1 MRFSRALTLSL
12 GLSLLA
18 GCGLAGQ
25 GGLPGRAAT
34 GLDPSTFRAD
44 GVSRTHVLVR
54 FHEGPTTLDAR
65 AFSARNGVRIART
78 LPALNTAAVTVSGS
92 PEDTVARLSR
102 DPAVAH
108 VEFDRAVTLD
118 DVSVNDPRRG
128 EQYQLDR
135 VQAGKAWEISRGSD
149 QVVVA
154 VIDTGIDLGHP
165 DLKSKLVAGTNTIEA
180 GSPPRDDRGHG
191 THVAGIAVAATNN
204 REGVAGLASNCRL
217 MPVRVTGNQGGT
229 TESVAAG
236 LVWAADHRADVANMS
251 LGFYEESDTLKRAV
265 EYALSKNVVLV
276 STMGNDHQE
285 KPRFPAAYPGV
296 IAVGSTDARDQRSS
310 FSNYG
315 SWMSVSA
322 PGKDILSTFPTYTVR
337 LVNTP
342 GYGFMTGTSM
352 AAPLVAGLCGLVRS
366 KHPGMAPAA
375 VKQLLEETAV
385 DLGDPG
391 HDVYYGH
398 GRIDAY
404 AALSR

>member
-1 MRFSRALTLSL
+1 LRFFTALSL
-12 GLSLLA
+12 PMALSLLA
-18 GCGLAGQ
+18 GCGLSGQ
-25 GGLPGRAAT
+25 TGLPAT
-34 GLDPSTFRAD
+34 SGSSLDPTRFRAD

-54 FHEGPTTLDAR
+54 FQDGMTTLDAH
-65 AFSARNGVRIART
+65 AFADRHGLRITRT
-78 LPALNTAAVTVSGS
+78 LPALDMALVTVTGT
-92 PEDTVARLSR
+92 PEATLARLSK

-128 EQYQLDR
+128 EQYHLDR

-149 QVVVA
+149 QVVIA
-154 VIDTGIDLGHP
+154 IIDTGIDLGHP
-165 DLKSKLVAGTNTIEA
+165 DLKSKLVAGTNTLDA

-251 LGFYEESDTLKRAV
+251 LGFYEESDTLQRAV
-265 EYALSKNVVLV
+265 AYALSKNVVLV
-276 STMGNDHQE
+276 STMGNDRQE
-285 KPRFPAAYPGV
+285 KPRYPAAYPGV
-296 IAVGSTDARDQRSS
+296 IAVGSTDAQDQRSS

-352 AAPLVAGLCGLVRS
+352 AAPLVSGLCGLVRS
-366 KHPGMAPAA
+366 KHPGMAPAE
-375 VKQLLEETAV
+375 VKRLIEKTAR

>member
-1 MRFSRALTLSL
+1 MRFSTTLSL
-12 GLSLLA
+12 PLALSLLA
-18 GCGLAGQ
+18 GCGVSGQ
-25 GGLPGRAAT
+25 NRMPGPS
-34 GLDPSTFRAD
+34 GSSLDPARFRAD
-44 GVSRTHVLVR
+44 GVNRTHVLVR
-54 FHEGPTTLDAR
+54 FRDGLSTLDASD
-65 AFSARNGVRIART
+65 FSGRHGVRLTRSI
-78 LPALNTAAVTVSGS
+78 PALNTALVTVSGS
-92 PEDTVARLSR
+92 PEETIARLAR

-108 VEFDRAVTLD
+108 AEVDRAVALD

-128 EQYQLDR
+128 EQYPLDR
-135 VQAGKAWEISRGSD
+135 VQAGKAWEITRGSD

-154 VIDTGIDLGHP
+154 IIDTGIDLGHP
-165 DLKSKLVAGTNTIEA
+165 DLKSKLVAGTNTLEA

-204 REGVAGLASNCRL
+204 REGIAGLASNCRL

-229 TESVAAG
+229 TGSVAAG

-251 LGFYEESDTLKRAV
+251 LGFYEESDTLRRAV
-265 EYALSKNVVLV
+265 DYALSKNVVLV
-276 STMGNDHQE
+276 STMGNDRQE
-285 KPRFPAAYPGV
+285 KPRYPAAYPGV
-296 IAVGSTDARDQRSS
+296 IAVGSTDAQDQRSG

-322 PGKDILSTFPTYTVR
+322 PGKDVLSTFPTYTVR

-352 AAPLVAGLCGLVRS
+352 AAPLVSGLCGLVRS
-366 KHPGMAPAA
+366 KHPGMAPAE
-375 VKQLLEETAV
+375 VKRLIEETAR

-391 HDVYYGH
+391 PDVHYGH